1 MKETKLHPPSAFEPL
16 LTDEV
21 LEYFAT
27 PMLDIYFDVHE
38 ILNSENDNNY
48 TRGTAIFGRT
58 YEQFK
63 KLIVSEDCPVDVHL
77 KDGTFRFVF

>member
-1 MKETKLHPPSAFEPL
+1 MTETKLHPPSAFEPL

-48 TRGTAIFGRT
+48 TRGTAI
-58 YEQFK
+58 
-63 KLIVSEDCPVDVHL
+63 
-77 KDGTFRFVF
+77 